1 MQKSIKRTISILLS
15 ILMVV
20 SLFVAVPITA
30 SAATEMEIYLLVEQ
44 MHMLAD
50 EYHKNSNY
58 TSAQNLQSFIQYL
71 MYALNQADGNP
82 NDPGV
87 ERAYNIALAVYENYT
102 GSGSG
107 DVTSVTEDEVIDLL
121 NAIDTLSQDYAMQG
135 DRVSAQML
143 ENTARILELAF
154 YEASYSAD
162 DPNVASAYS
171 LVSTILAQYTGTTSS
186 YTVTWKNWNGSVLE
200 TYENVAEGTIPT
212 YDGAI
217 PTKDGCTFTGWKD
230 GDNTYGL
237 NDALPEVTADVTY
250 IAVFTYSDGIGASL
264 AGYSISLEGDIAV
277 NFYME
282 IAPEVVSH
290 EGAYMQFTVPDTSK
304 EYQDQK
310 IYIKD
315 LEPVIIGDMTYY
327 VFKCK
332 VAAKDMASEITSQLI
347 DGDKASTVYTYSVKG
362 YADYLIEHQDDS
374 QTFKDAVPLVEA
386 MLQYGTYANNYFS
399 DVNALEALDVDIPAK
414 EAAVNDLPE
423 GLTFDGATLSLKS
436 QTTLS
441 LYFISEQELTLS
453 MDGKTEGVDYELA
466 HNGSEYVIRIRNI
479 SAAELNDDFTVTY
492 TSNGQNGTVTYSPM
506 TYCYKAVNS
515 QAADVKLKNV
525 VKALYRY
532 WLAAAQYFNKDQGG
546 N

>member
-30 SAATEMEIYLLVEQ
+30 SAATQDDIFELVQ
-44 MHMLAD
+44 NMHMLVEDRVRQDDFEAVD
-50 EYHKNSNY
+50 ALHFFSQALQEEFNS
-58 TSAQNLQSFIQYL
+58 SG
-71 MYALNQADGNP
+71 LNANAP
-82 NDPGV
+82 NV
-87 ERAYNIALAVYENYT
+87 ERAYNIALAVYKHFNGT
-102 GSGSG
+102 GSVG
-107 DVTSVTEDEVIDLL
+107 VTSVSIIEVDALRQALDVLIQGYQMSGDWSNTRVLQFASDML
-121 NAIDTLSQDYAMQG
+121 FRAAM
-135 DRVSAQML
+135 A
-143 ENTARILELAF
+143 
-154 YEASYSAD
+154 ASGNSE
-162 DPNVASAYS
+162 DPNLLSAYS
-171 LVSTILAQYTGTTSS
+171 LASTVLAQYTGTTSS
-186 YTVTWKNWNGSVLE
+186 YTVTWKDWNGSVLE
-200 TYENVAEGTIPT
+200 TDENVAEGTTPT

-217 PTKDGCTFTGWKD
+217 PTKDGCTFTGWTD

-237 NDALPEVTADVTY
+237 NDALPGVTVDVTY

-264 AGYSISLEGDIAV
+264 AGHSISLEGDIAV

-310 IYIKD
+310 IYIRD
-315 LEPVIIGDMTYY
+315 LEPVIIGDKTYY

-362 YADYLIEHQDDS
+362 YADYLILHQDDS

-386 MLQYGTYANNYFS
+386 MLQYGTYATNCFS
-399 DVNALEALDVDIPAK
+399 DANALEALDGDIPAK
-414 EAAVNDLPE
+414 EAAVNNLPE
-423 GLTFDGATLSLKS
+423 GVTFEGATLSLKS

-479 SAAELNDDFTVTY
+479 SSAELNDDFTITY
-492 TSNGQNGTVTYSPM
+492 TSNGQSGTVTYSPM
-506 TYCYKAVNS
+506 TYCYKAANS

-532 WLAAAQYFNKDQGG
+532 WLAAAQYFNKNQGG